1 MKTATDPSLFF
12 TKIGFNHN
20 DLKYRQS
27 TVAMVIDDENRV
39 LIVQKKNYNNNEWD
53 MPGGGVHT
61 DKGEIPEDALLR
73 ELNEELGLTNFKILK
88 KSKNIEQY
96 EWPDDVIIRKFKEKG
111 QTWRGQQRTQFL
123 VKFTGNKSKIVY
135 PPNEIN
141 DIKWVSVDNLERYM
155 IFPDQWNKTQLLINE
170 FLN

>member
-88 KSKNIEQY
+88 KSKNIEQ
-96 EWPDDVIIRKFKEKG
+96 
-111 QTWRGQQRTQFL
+111 
-123 VKFTGNKSKIVY
+123 
-135 PPNEIN
+135 
-141 DIKWVSVDNLERYM
+141 
-155 IFPDQWNKTQLLINE
+155 
-170 FLN
+170 